1 MGISSQWK
9 RVMALAALVSGS
21 QAQARSYRQGEGGV
35 VDGSKGESLSITLN
49 GGGDPHLL
57 LDLVGAISV
66 NATYTIA
73 LTLEQQAEP
82 GEEIYVTYRRGG
94 VVASN
99 GSFGPGPEQQG
110 LMPRF
115 INSVETR
122 VLTDADKSAY
132 GLSRFSPSLDGKEGF
147 RIRAQS
153 LAGTGHSEVFTITPK
168 SRNKLF
174 FYIQDLNVN
183 ASVVVVA
190 GA

>member
-1 MGISSQWK
+1 MGISRQWK

-21 QAQARSYRQGEGGV
+21 QALARSYRQGEGGV

-49 GGGDPHLL
+49 GGGDPYLL

-94 VVASN
+94 VVASH
-99 GSFGPGPEQQG
+99 GSFGLEQQG
-110 LMPRF
+110 RMPRF

-122 VLTDADKSAY
+122 ALTDADKAAY

-147 RIRAQS
+147 RIRAES
-153 LAGTGHSEVFTITPK
+153 LVGAAHREVFTITPK

-174 FYIQDLNVN
+174 FYIKDLNVN
-183 ASVVVVA
+183 ASVAVVA